1 LSRQTG
7 TPSLTLL
14 ALGRAAGP
22 AMAGHVPPPVP
33 VTVQAAAAPAVHRHD
48 YLERGG
54 NVLPA
59 FASARQLG
67 PVDAQDAMDNMILAL
82 KPAPGAEARLEQ
94 RLADLQ
100 DPASPSYHQW
110 LAPEQ
115 FGAEFGPA
123 PEALDR
129 VTAWLQDNGFQV
141 GEVAAGRL
149 SINFSGTVDQVERA
163 FRTPIRKFQV
173 DGKLRQGNLRDPSI
187 PSALADVVEGVV
199 SLHDLPR
206 AAQNAGFAPALPAG
220 HHLTPGDFAAIYN
233 LGPLYREGIDGTG
246 VSIAIVGRTHIP
258 LSDPAA
264 FRAAFAL
271 PPGPPEIIINGPD
284 PGDLGGGED
293 GEADLD
299 VEWAGAVARGA
310 DIRLVVSASSAATDG
325 VDLSSQ
331 YIVDHNL
338 APVMSTS
345 FGSCEPRMGA
355 AEQAFYKNLW
365 AQAAAQGITVVAASG
380 DSGPAGCDSGGES
393 SGSGRA
399 VSGLAS
405 TPYDVAVGGTQF
417 DEGSGIYW
425 QATPNPDGSSALG
438 YIPEVAWN
446 ESGSVPGGSGLWASG
461 GGTSVLYA
469 KPGWQA
475 APGVPDNAPQYQYRC
490 LPDVALA
497 AAFHHDGYVIETGGG
512 QQTTGGTSCSAPA
525 FAGIMALVVQR
536 DGRQGNAAPALYG
549 LGSTQYRGS
558 GLEAFHDI
566 TAGSSCVPGTQGYD
580 CRPGYDLATGLGSV
594 DAQQL
599 VEAWNRRTGDNV
611 NAVIEQPGSDQTI
624 APGTPVAFR
633 GSARASDPAA
643 PLSCAWDFGDGS
655 NGQGAACAHTY
666 HNPGSA
672 PLTNLVTFT
681 ATDRTGAQ
689 GTDTR
694 TITVLPPP
702 APGELIVNGG
712 FELGNLGWTGRGVA
726 IGDNSPQAPA
736 HSGTANA
743 WFQSSHTDALLQQT
757 VRIPAGAA
765 SVRLT
770 FWLHIG
776 TLESASD
783 ALDSFQVKA
792 RGTSGV
798 LAILGS
804 WSNLDAGMGYQE
816 YALNLGAYR
825 GQKVQLSFVAS
836 DFSKG
841 RTTSFALD
849 DVSLIAK

>member
-1 LSRQTG
+1 MTPA
-7 TPSLTLL
+7 PSLRTRLSL
-14 ALGRAAGP
+14 ALALALLPAAAGSP
-22 AMAGHVPPPVP
+22 EYVRLPGNVNPLLTSAPPLGP
-33 VTVQAAAAPAVHRHD
+33 APAGD
-48 YLERGG
+48 
-54 NVLPA
+54 PM
-59 FASARQLG
+59 ARML
-67 PVDAQDAMDNMILAL
+67 LAL
-82 KPAPGAEARLEQ
+82 KPPPGAAARLDR
-94 RLADLQ
+94 RLEELRDSRSPYYHRWLT
-100 DPASPSYHQW
+100 PAQFG
-110 LAPEQ
+110 EQ
-115 FGAEFGPA
+115 FGPGPD
-123 PEALDR
+123 ALDR
-129 VTAWLQDNGFQV
+129 VTGWLQAGGFTV
-141 GEVAAGRL
+141 DEVAAGRL
-149 SINFSGTVDQVERA
+149 CVTFSGTVAQVEQA
-163 FRTPIRKFQV
+163 FRTPIRRFRV
-173 DGKLRQGNLRDPSI
+173 DGRARQGNTLDPAI
-187 PSALADVVEGVV
+187 PADLAPVVAGVV

-206 AAQNAGFAPALPAG
+206 AAQNTGFAPALPAG
-220 HHLTPGDFAAIYN
+220 HHLTPGDFATIYN
-233 LGPLYREGIDGTG
+233 LGPLYREGTDGTG

-271 PPGPPEIIINGPD
+271 PPGPPEIIVNGPD
-284 PGDLGGGED
+284 PGDLGGSED

-338 APVMSTS
+338 APVLSTS

-417 DEGSGIYW
+417 DEGAGTYW
-425 QATPNPDGSSALG
+425 QATPNPDGSAALG
-438 YIPEVAWN
+438 YIPEAAWN
-446 ESGSVPGGSGLWASG
+446 ESGGVPGGSGLWATG
-461 GGTSVLYA
+461 GGTSVLYP

-475 APGVPDNAPQYQYRC
+475 APGVPANAPQYQFRC

-512 QQTTGGTSCSAPA
+512 QQITGGTSCSAPA

-549 LGSTQYRGS
+549 LGNTQYRGS
-558 GLEAFHDI
+558 GLAAFHDI

-611 NAVIEQPGSDQTI
+611 NAVIEQPGSDRTI
-624 APGTPVAFR
+624 ATGTPVAFQ
-633 GSARASDPAA
+633 GSARTSDPAA
-643 PLSCAWDFGDGS
+643 PLSCAWDYGDGS
-655 NGQGAACAHTY
+655 SGQGAACAHTY
-666 HNPGSA
+666 RNPGSA

-681 ATDRTGAQ
+681 ATDSTGAQ

-694 TITVLPPP
+694 TITVLPAPV
-702 APGELIVNGG
+702 PGELIVNGG
-712 FELGNLGWTGRGVA
+712 FELGGLGWTGRGVA

-743 WFQSSHTDALLQQT
+743 WFQGRHADALLQQT

-765 SVRLT
+765 AARLT
-770 FWLHIG
+770 FWLHIS
-776 TLESASD
+776 TLETAGEV
-783 ALDSFQVKA
+783 LDSFQVKA
-792 RGTSGV
+792 RGTNGV
-798 LAILGS
+798 LAILGTC
-804 WSNLDAGMGYQE
+804 SNLDAGLGYQGF
-816 YALNLGAYR
+816 ALNLGAYR

-841 RTTSFALD
+841 LTTSFALD
-849 DVSLIAK
+849 DVSLIAE